1 MTSSLVKTVIF
12 TILVP
17 GSVAVYIP
25 RAIASDASTP
35 TLYSSIGFLPIALGV
50 AIYLWC
56 AWDFATAGQGTPAP
70 IDAPKHLV
78 VRGLYR
84 FVRNPMYAGVLL
96 ILLGESLAFRS
107 TRILVYAAIVFTFFN
122 LFVILYEE
130 PALKRKFGSSY
141 EGYLRTVPR
150 WLPQGR
156 AARREQI
163 R

>member
-1 MTSSLVKTVIF
+1 MLSPPRSWIGAALFACGAVIYF
-12 TILVP
+12 
-17 GSVAVYIP
+17 
-25 RAIASDASTP
+25 
-35 TLYSSIGFLPIALGV
+35 
-50 AIYLWC
+50 WC
-56 AWDFATAGQGTPAP
+56 AWDFATAGEGTPAP

-130 PALKRKFGSSY
+130 PALKRKFGPSY
-141 EGYLRTVPR
+141 EEYLSSVPR
-150 WLPQGR
+150 WLPQR
-156 AARREQI
+156 PAARGAQTRQK
-163 R
+163 